1 MIGIYFNC
9 DNCESHEGTI
19 KGDGIECKTCHEF
32 ESFRASTVLPSYVN
46 QKNRLSLDEIEEIKE
61 LINKEG
67 RISVGM
73 QLAKPSK

>member
-32 ESFRASTVLPSYVN
+32 ESFRTSTVLPS
-46 QKNRLSLDEIEEIKE
+46 
-61 LINKEG
+61 
-67 RISVGM
+67 
-73 QLAKPSK
+73 